1 MTTKRR
7 VGVAALLI
15 VLVALFASEGIH
27 SVLVRTLAEADRAA
41 AAHPL
46 WAMTLVVAFSALAA
60 MLAFVSSWIVVP
72 FAVFTWGTTEALL
85 LLWTGWLLGGAGTYA
100 IGRFLGRPAVRWLV
114 SAPVFARYEDRISH
128 RTPFGVV
135 LLAQFALP
143 SEIPGYLLGVV
154 RYPFARYL
162 AALGIVEL
170 TYGVATI
177 YLGVGVVERR
187 AAPIITAAAA
197 LVLATAWAA
206 YLLGRRFARERRAAP
221 SPPDQETDRSA
232 GGVPPSLSAASG

>member
-1 MTTKRR
+1 M
-7 VGVAALLI
+7 I
-15 VLVALFASEGIH
+15 
-27 SVLVRTLAEADRAA
+27 
-41 AAHPL
+41 
-46 WAMTLVVAFSALAA
+46 LVVAFSALAA

-100 IGRFLGRPAVRWLV
+100 IGRFLGRPAIRWLV
-114 SAPVFARYEDRISH
+114 SAPALARYEDRISH

-143 SEIPGYLLGVV
+143 SEVPGYLLGVV
-154 RYPFARYL
+154 GYPFARYL

-170 TYGVATI
+170 TYGIATV

-187 AAPIITAAAA
+187 AAPIVAAAAA
-197 LVLATAWAA
+197 LLLATACTA
-206 YLLGRRFARERRAAP
+206 YLLGRRFARGRQSALA
-221 SPPDQETDRSA
+221 PPDQETDRPA
-232 GGVPPSLSAASG
+232 DGVPPSLSAV